1 MAKKSAVKSKAAEP
15 VNSDNR
21 NVDTS
26 WRALFNFAEK
36 GHLVVLLPAIFLSAL
51 SGILLPAL
59 AIIFGKFFDAFS
71 DFGAGTIGDS
81 EFTQRVLIDIYA
93 LIGLGG
99 ATWLLKGGYFTIWLV
114 FGELQAK
121 SVRDALFQNLLE
133 RDLEWYESRTTG
145 VGSLLSRLQ
154 RCEYCCRSLT
164 AADLD
169 AVKFVSCRLAL
180 LSLSAFASAT

>member
-1 MAKKSAVKSKAAEP
+1 LTHPRDIMVKKSAAKPKAKES
-15 VNSDNR
+15 VNSDNQ
-21 NVDTS
+21 NVDIS
-26 WRALFNFAEK
+26 WRALFHFTEK

-59 AIIFGKFFDAFS
+59 AIFFGKFFDAFS
-71 DFGAGTIGDS
+71 GFGAGTISDA
-81 EFTQRVLIDIYA
+81 EFTKKVLIDTYA

-99 ATWLLKGGYFTIWLV
+99 TTWLLKGGYFTIWLV

-154 RCEYCCRSLT
+154 RCEYCSRSL
-164 AADLD
+164 
-169 AVKFVSCRLAL
+169 AVQLI
-180 LSLSAFASAT
+180 